1 MTLLTEL
8 RESARIAIHAIRG
21 NRLRS
26 GLTTLGVVI
35 GILTVTLVGTMLNG
49 MTNSFQRSVSSLG
62 ADVLFVGRFPW
73 MSFDDNRRF
82 RNRREITLT
91 QVREL
96 ERGLTT
102 ALAVAPQADNN
113 GVSLYYQNRRAK
125 GVWLVGNTEQSL
137 LIRGLSLAQGRWLTE
152 SDVGSSRSVCI
163 LGSYLADRFFPG
175 GGAVGQKVRLDNA
188 TFEIVGV
195 LEKQGSLMGW
205 NQDNQV
211 VIPITRFAQSF
222 FFRPDY
228 VVAVKSRNPEMVAET
243 KEEIRGILRR
253 VRQVEP
259 GRDDDFAINQQDA
272 VAGFFDG
279 FRLTLGSFGLFV
291 TLLSLFV
298 GGIGIMNIMFVSVVE
313 RTKEIGVRKA
323 LGAKR
328 RTILIQFLIEAAT
341 LTLGAGLVGLAI
353 AWPITWW
360 IADVARRND
369 SMFTAEMSWWI
380 VVLALG
386 ISVLTGVISGFVPA
400 WRASRLDPVDALR
413 SE

>member
-1 MTLLTEL
+1 MTWWTEV
-8 RESARIAIHAIRG
+8 RESARIAFTAIRV
-21 NRLRS
+21 NKLRS

-49 MTNSFQRSVSSLG
+49 MTQSFNRSVSSLG
-62 ADVLFVGRFPW
+62 ADVVYVGRFPW
-73 MSFDDNRRF
+73 MSFEDSRKF
-82 RNRREITLT
+82 RNRREVTL
-91 QVREL
+91 QQAREL
-96 ERGLTT
+96 ERHLTT
-102 ALAVAPQADNN
+102 ALAVAPQAESQ
-113 GVSLYYQNRRAK
+113 GLSLYYQNRRAK
-125 GVWLVGNTEQSL
+125 NVWVLGNTEKSL
-137 LIRGLSLAQGRWLTE
+137 MIRGLAIAAGRWM
-152 SDVGSSRSVCI
+152 SDADVASARPVCV
-163 LGSYLADRFFPG
+163 LGSYLAERFFPG
-175 GGAVGQKVRLDNA
+175 GGAIGQRVRLESI
-188 TFEIVGV
+188 TFEVIGV
-195 LEKQGSLMGW
+195 IEKQGSLMGW

-211 VIPITRFAQSF
+211 VIPVSVFAQHF
-222 FFRPDY
+222 AYQPDY
-228 VVAVKSRNPEMVAET
+228 VVAVKSRSPELVPET
-243 KEEIRGILRR
+243 LEEIRGIMRR

-259 GRDDDFAINQQDA
+259 GKADDFAINQQDA
-272 VAGFFDG
+272 ILGFFDG

-328 RTILIQFLIEAAT
+328 RTIMVQFLIEAAS
-341 LTLGAGLVGLAI
+341 LTLGAGLVGLLI

-360 IADVARRND
+360 ISDVARRND

-380 VVLALG
+380 IVLALG
-386 ISVLTGVISGFVPA
+386 VSVLTGVIAGALPA